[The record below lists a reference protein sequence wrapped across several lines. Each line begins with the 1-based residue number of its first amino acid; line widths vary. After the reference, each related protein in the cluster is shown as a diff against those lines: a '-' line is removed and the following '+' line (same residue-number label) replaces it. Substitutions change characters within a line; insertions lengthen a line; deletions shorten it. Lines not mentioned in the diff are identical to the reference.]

1 MYDNQ
6 LVILSPIS
14 VILCKI
20 LIAVFT
26 KSTKIDQL
34 TSSNLNQIGLC
45 VRRIQSRI
53 SYMTITIRCKS
64 KRTAH
69 KNRSTKTNTNQ
80 TLLAYECAWEN
91 MIFFERW
98 KKFKNTRHILH
109 HIQHTIGFPIKR
121 IYITYTKELR
131 SLTLS
136 IAAAKQTLENNDM
149 HHCYRQR
156 YLVYLLYCVK
166 FLFFFFMHIFFFSFC

>member
-1 MYDNQ
+1 MRRITIAIIKSYCTFGFYFNICWFELGILLFDDIILLTHFNLLIGHWLMIIWIGSLVTLRFMYDNQ

-98 KKFKNTRHILH
+98 
-109 HIQHTIGFPIKR
+109 
-121 IYITYTKELR
+121 
-131 SLTLS
+131 
-136 IAAAKQTLENNDM
+136 
-149 HHCYRQR
+149 
-156 YLVYLLYCVK
+156 
-166 FLFFFFMHIFFFSFC
+166 